1 MKQFISFV
9 RKEFYHIFRD
19 LRTMLILLGMPVVQ
33 IILFGF
39 AITTEVK
46 NVKVAV
52 LDFSKDVST
61 RQIIDKLDASDYFNV
76 NKILY
81 DNNEIEETLR
91 KSSSDL
97 IIVFEAGFDNN
108 LRHTGKARVQLIAD
122 ATDPNNATILTSYA
136 SNIIAD
142 YQQSRIMQQ
151 QSPIQII
158 PQIKLLYNA
167 GMQSAY
173 NFVPGVMGLILMLIC
188 AMMTSISIVRE
199 KETGTMEVLLVSPVR
214 PLWMIIAKMVP
225 YFVLSCVNLVT
236 ILLLSVY
243 VLHVP
248 VAGSLFSL
256 ALLSWIFIVVS
267 LLLGL
272 LVSTIARTQ
281 VEAMLFSGMVL
292 MMPTVLLSGMIF
304 PIENMPLPLQLISN
318 VIPARWYIVGI
329 KKIMIDGKEFFADDP
344 NIAMKNLPVNIID
357 KVRAY
362 DKQSD
367 LARVTGIDDGE
378 EETVLDLS
386 VKPGMNK
393 GWFGN
398 ADVAAGTEDRYS
410 GKVMLNRFIG
420 ENQFTVIGS
429 MNNVND
435 NGYPGGGGGFR
446 WGGQNGLTSIK
457 MGGFNFSTQSE
468 KLETGGSVNYNYKD
482 ADIISKQASETFV
495 SSATSSF
502 KNAQN
507 ANRNKTTSLTADFRI
522 EWKPDT
528 MTTVIFRPRLTYG
541 KNDNRSATNSFTF
554 SQDPEHT
561 TDEILSAADN
571 LSSLIPEENIVN
583 TIARNSLQKG
593 DNFNVGGSAMVNRR
607 LGKPGRNIT
616 FRGSYNYTN
625 SSSEQFS
632 VSETDYYQ
640 KTEEE
645 RLEILNRYIS
655 TPTLNYNYGA
665 RFTYSEPI
673 FKGGFLQF
681 SYYFQYK
688 RSKSDNSTYTMPND
702 WEIAQGYGGDN
713 VGVLDEKNSK
723 SAQYTYYNHQA
734 DVSLRWI
741 REKMSLNAGVSFQP
755 QKSKLSYKKD
765 QLDTVAVRNVFNFT
779 PTFDF
784 RYKFSKTSQLRIN
797 YRGRSSQPSMTDLL
811 PIEDTTDPLNIRRGN
826 PGLKPAFT
834 NSFMAFYNTFDTEK
848 QRGIMTHF
856 RFENVLNSI
865 SNRSTYDPQ
874 TGGTVT
880 MPENINGNWN
890 LFGIL
895 GSNTALRNKK
905 YTINTFTMA
914 RYNNIVSYMSD
925 AQAENVSDKNKTRQ
939 LSLSE
944 RLRGTYRNDWWE
956 FSLNGS
962 LAYTHSR
969 NSFKEENNMDTY
981 QFSYGASTNVR
992 LPWNMSIATDISQN
1006 SRRGYADAS
1015 MNRDELIWNAQ
1026 LSQDFLKGNVATVS
1040 IQFYDILR
1048 NQSNISRVISA
1059 AMRSDTEYNA
1069 IYSYC
1074 MVHFIYRLNLF
1085 GGKGAGPRMGGPGRG
1100 PGFGPGPGHGPR
1112 RF

>member
-1 MKQFISFV
+1 MKRF
-9 RKEFYHIFRD
+9 
-19 LRTMLILLGMPVVQ
+19 LLGMLLMVGVA
-33 IILFGF
+33 ISAF
-39 AITTEVK
+39 AQSGSSRGT
-46 NVKVAV
+46 
-52 LDFSKDVST
+52 VSGT
-61 RQIIDKLDASDYFNV
+61 VIDDGDK
-76 NKILY
+76 
-81 DNNEIEETLR
+81 
-91 KSSSDL
+91 
-97 IIVFEAGFDNN
+97 
-108 LRHTGKARVQLIAD
+108 
-122 ATDPNNATILTSYA
+122 
-136 SNIIAD
+136 
-142 YQQSRIMQQ
+142 
-151 QSPIQII
+151 
-158 PQIKLLYNA
+158 
-167 GMQSAY
+167 
-173 NFVPGVMGLILMLIC
+173 
-188 AMMTSISIVRE
+188 
-199 KETGTMEVLLVSPVR
+199 SPV
-214 PLWMIIAKMVP
+214 IQATVQ
-225 YFVLSCVNLVT
+225 
-236 ILLLSVY
+236 LLSVKDSSM
-243 VLHVP
+243 VVGNVTDMNGH
-248 VAGSLFSL
+248 FSL
-256 ALLSWIFIVVS
+256 SVRPGKYLLKVSYIGYSPYFKQVALSRNNPRLNVGKVS
-267 LLLGL
+267 LAADAIMLAEAVVVAQAPEVTASEDT
-272 LVSTIARTQ
+272 LVYNSSAYRVPEGSALEELVKKLPGAEVDESGKITINGK
-281 VEAMLFSGMVL
+281 E
-292 MMPTVLLSGMIF
+292 
-304 PIENMPLPLQLISN
+304 
-318 VIPARWYIVGI
+318 I

-398 ADVAAGTEDRYS
+398 ADLAAGTEDRYS
-410 GKVMLNRFIG
+410 GKVMLNRFVG
-420 ENQFTVIGS
+420 NNQFTVIGS

-495 SSATSSF
+495 SSESSSF
-502 KNAQN
+502 KNAMT

-541 KNDNRSATNSFTF
+541 KNNNGSSSNSFTF
-554 SQDPEHT
+554 NQDPGYT
-561 TDEILSAADN
+561 TDEILNAGEN
-571 LSSLIPEENIVN
+571 LSTLIPEEAIIN
-583 TIARNSLQKG
+583 TIARNSLQKSG
-593 DNFNVGGSAMVNRR
+593 DFNVGGSAMINRR
-607 LGKPGRNIT
+607 LGKAGRNIT
-616 FRGSYNYTN
+616 FRGTYNYTN

-632 VSETDYYQ
+632 ESETEYFQ
-640 KTEEE
+640 KTDAE
-645 RLEILNRYIS
+645 RLEILNRYIT
-655 TPTLNYNYGA
+655 TPTLNYNYSA

-681 SYYFQYK
+681 SYNFQYK
-688 RSKSDNSTYTMPND
+688 RSKSDNSTYTMPED
-702 WEIAQGYGGDN
+702 WVISQGFGGDHT
-713 VGVLDEKNSK
+713 GVLDTQNSK
-723 SAQYTYYNHQA
+723 SAEYTYYNHQA
-734 DVSLRWI
+734 DISLRWI
-741 REKMSLNAGVSFQP
+741 REKMRLNAGFSFQP

-765 QLDTVAVRNVFNFT
+765 QLDTVAIRNVFNFT

-784 RYKFSKTSQLRIN
+784 RYNFSKTSQLRIN

-834 NSFMAFYNTFDTEK
+834 NTFMAFYNTFDAKK

-856 RFENVLNSI
+856 RFENVMNSI
-865 SNRSTYDPQ
+865 SNRSTYDPT
-874 TGGTVT
+874 TGGTIT
-880 MPENINGNWN
+880 QPENINGNWN

-925 AQAENVSDKNKTRQ
+925 TQSQSASDKNKTRQ

-969 NSFKEENNMDTY
+969 NSFQEENNMDTY
-981 QFSYGASTNVR
+981 KFSYGASTNVR

-1026 LSQDFLKGNVATVS
+1026 ISQDFLKGNAATVS

-1085 GGKGAGPRMGGPGRG
+1085 GGKGAGPRMGGPGGG
-1100 PGFGPGPGHGPR
+1100 PGFGPGGGHGPR